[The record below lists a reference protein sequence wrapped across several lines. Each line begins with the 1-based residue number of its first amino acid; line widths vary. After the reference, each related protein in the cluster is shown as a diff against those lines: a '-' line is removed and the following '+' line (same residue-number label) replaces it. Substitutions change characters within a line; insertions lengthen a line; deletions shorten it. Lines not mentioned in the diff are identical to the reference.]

1 MKIISKLVEQLESK
15 FGKGIRHPVSK
26 LNSDMEKIV
35 KHQNKRM
42 LVFEEYPET
51 GPGATFLRELEKQF
65 EEMEAL
71 RRQKRISRKDRY
83 PAFKLLWKTQNQFCK
98 SNFIFLTLNS

>member
-1 MKIISKLVEQLESK
+1 MKFVSELLEKLEAK
-15 FGKGIRHPVSK
+15 FGKGVCHPVSK

-42 LVFEEYPET
+42 IVFEEYPES

-83 PAFKLLWKTQNQFCK
+83 PAFKLL
-98 SNFIFLTLNS
+98 